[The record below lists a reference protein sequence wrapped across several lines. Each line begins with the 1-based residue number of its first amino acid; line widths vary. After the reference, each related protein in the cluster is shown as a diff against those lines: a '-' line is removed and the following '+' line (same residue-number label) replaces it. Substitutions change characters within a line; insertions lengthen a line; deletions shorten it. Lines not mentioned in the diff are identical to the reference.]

1 MATMNPLE
9 QKARSS
15 FIKGFVI
22 ALLLGII
29 VSGGLGYRIYF
40 MKKAE
45 KDRES
50 RLVKVYALKTDVKS
64 GESMI
69 TTTSNSASGQSTDV
83 ITKDMFQQ
91 ITIDRS
97 AVPADAT
104 NIEGY
109 MNNFYLTDKNGV
121 QLTAVPVTD
130 DYGKETGEMY
140 AGYKDLTDGMIYEVQ
155 KESTDKGNKYFYTK
169 LVDGREERVD
179 IELTQQPYIAKID
192 LKKNTIITPSMFTAS
207 DEKITSDM
215 RTIEFSMI
223 SLPYDLEDGD
233 TIDIRLRL
241 STGAD
246 YIVLSKK
253 RVSIPLTADGY
264 STTTIQLSLSE
275 GEILT
280 MNAACVDAYRIE
292 GCKFYALKYTDPG
305 MQTAATLTYAP
316 SQVVLQTIQND
327 PNIVQEARNALITN
341 YSNNYQNSRTAFD
354 EALRLVDQEDQQEAV
369 ISGTSS
375 EVKGEDKLRES
386 YLSSVSSSSEEQ
398 QK

>member
-15 FIKGFVI
+15 FIKGFII
-22 ALLLGII
+22 ALLIGIL
-29 VSGGLGYRIYF
+29 VSGGLGYKIYF
-40 MKKAE
+40 MNKAE
-45 KDRES
+45 QERLA
-50 RLVKVYALKTDVKS
+50 RLVTVYALKTDVKS

-69 TTTSNSASGQSTDV
+69 NSTTSDNGQTTDI
-83 ITKDMFQQ
+83 ITSDMFTTL
-91 ITIDRS
+91 TIDKA

-104 NIEGY
+104 NMKDYI
-109 MNNFYLTDKNGV
+109 NKFYLTDSNGV
-121 QLTAVPVTD
+121 QLQAVKVTD
-130 DYGKETGEMY
+130 ENGKETGEMY
-140 AGYKDLTDGMIYEVQ
+140 AGYPDPEDGMVYEVQ
-155 KESTDKGNKYFYTK
+155 KETTDKGNKYYYTK
-169 LVDGREERVD
+169 QVDGRDERVD
-179 IELTQQPYIAKID
+179 LDLTQQPYIAKID
-192 LKKNTIITPSMFTAS
+192 LRKNTIVTPSMFIAS

-253 RVSIPLTADGY
+253 RVTLPLTADGY
-264 STTTIQLSLSE
+264 SATTVQLALSE

-341 YSNNYQNSRTAFD
+341 YSNNYQNSRTAFN
-354 EALRLVDQEDQQEAV
+354 EALNLVDQEDQQDAV
-369 ISGTSS
+369 ISGTNS
-375 EVKGEDKLRES
+375 EIKSESKLREG
-386 YLSSVSSSSEEQ
+386 YLATVQSSSNQ
-398 QK
+398 

>member
-15 FIKGFVI
+15 FIKGFII
-22 ALLLGII
+22 ALLIGII
-29 VSGGLGYRIYF
+29 VSGGLGYKIYF
-40 MKKAE
+40 MNKAE
-45 KDRES
+45 EERVA
-50 RLVKVYALKTDVKS
+50 RLVTVYALKADVKS

-69 TTTSNSASGQSTDV
+69 TSTSSSNGQSTDI
-83 ITKDMFQQ
+83 ITSDMFTT
-91 ITIDRS
+91 ITVDRS

-104 NIEGY
+104 SMSGY
-109 MNNFYLTDKNGV
+109 IDKFYLTDSNGV
-121 QLTAVPVTD
+121 QLSAVPVYD
-130 DYGKETGEMY
+130 DNGKETGEMY
-140 AGYKDLTDGMIYEVQ
+140 AGYQDIEDGMIYEVQ
-155 KESTDKGNKYFYTK
+155 KETTEKGNKYYYTK
-169 LVDGREERVD
+169 FVDGREERID

-192 LKKNTIITPSMFTAS
+192 LKKNTIVTPSMFTAS

-223 SLPYDLEDGD
+223 SLPYDLEEGD

-253 RVSIPLTADGY
+253 RVSIPLTAEGY

-305 MQTAATLTYAP
+305 MQAAATLTYAP
-316 SQVVLQTIQND
+316 SEVVLKTIQND

-341 YSNNYQNSRTAFD
+341 YSNNYQNSRTAF
-354 EALRLVDQEDQQEAV
+354 EQALNLVDAEDQQDAV
-369 ISGTSS
+369 ITGTSS
-375 EVKGEDKLRES
+375 EVKTEDKLRET
-386 YLSSVSSSSEEQ
+386 YLSSAASSDSAEQ
-398 QK
+398 